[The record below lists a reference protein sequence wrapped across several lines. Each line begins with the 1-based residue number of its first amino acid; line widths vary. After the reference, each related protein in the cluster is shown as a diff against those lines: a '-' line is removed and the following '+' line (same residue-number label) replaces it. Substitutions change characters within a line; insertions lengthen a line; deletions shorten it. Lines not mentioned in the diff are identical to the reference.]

1 MTPTEELA
9 QAVLDG
15 RVRVRALAVIE
26 RGVTVATDYAIT
38 VNPPPTPTDLDF
50 PYPESFPR

>member
-15 RVRVRALAVIE
+15 RVLVRAVAVIE

-38 VNPPPTPTDLDF
+38 VNPPPTPPDLDF